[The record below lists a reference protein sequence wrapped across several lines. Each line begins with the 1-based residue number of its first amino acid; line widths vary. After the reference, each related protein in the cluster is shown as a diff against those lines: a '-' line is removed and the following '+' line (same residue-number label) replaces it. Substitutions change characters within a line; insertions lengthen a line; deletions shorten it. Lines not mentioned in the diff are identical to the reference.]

1 LSAGQVSPY
10 KIARYTGTSLQQI
23 QDHYD
28 GLKDLEISNEIIKQ
42 RISFKAEEDEVVSLA
57 GDLKED

>member
-1 LSAGQVSPY
+1 
-10 KIARYTGTSLQQI
+10 LQQI
-23 QDHYD
+23 QNHYD